1 MRRLAGLAL
10 LLTAITGST
19 MNAQLATK
27 KAMTLAAA
35 KQIAAA
41 AEAEA
46 AKNKWTMVI
55 AVLDDGGNL
64 VYLERMDGTQIG
76 SVDVAIQKAQSAV
89 KFKRATKVFEEAL
102 KGGRQAILKLPGAIP
117 VEGGVPIVVDG
128 QIIGAIGVS
137 GAQSTED
144 GQCAAAGIA
153 ALK

>member
-1 MRRLAGLAL
+1 MRRLVGLAL
-10 LLTAITGST
+10 LLTALTGST

-55 AVLDDGGNL
+55 AVIDDGGNL

-89 KFKRATKVFEEAL
+89 KFKRPTKVFEEAL
-102 KGGRQAILKLPGAIP
+102 KGGRQAILRLPGALP

-128 QIIGAIGVS
+128 QVIGAIGVS